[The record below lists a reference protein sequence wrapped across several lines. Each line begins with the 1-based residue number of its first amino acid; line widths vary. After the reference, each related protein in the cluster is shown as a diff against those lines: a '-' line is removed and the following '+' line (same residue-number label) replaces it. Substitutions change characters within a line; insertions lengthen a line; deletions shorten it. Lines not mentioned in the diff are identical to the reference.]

1 MPITEIGAKAGE
13 KLYEELMS
21 DEETRRTVELT
32 EMFAVMPAFRN
43 VYEDIAY
50 DYADIVN
57 TNVTDP
63 YVSSPGNSMSL
74 EDLGDFCLNHDLL
87 APYMRTTIPV
97 SAARPSR
104 RAA

>member
-1 MPITEIGAKAGE
+1 
-13 KLYEELMS
+13 
-21 DEETRRTVELT
+21 
-32 EMFAVMPAFRN
+32 MFAVMPAFRS

-57 TNVTDP
+57 ANVTDP
-63 YVSSPGNSMSL
+63 YVSSPDNSMSL
-74 EDLGDFCLNHDLL
+74 GSLRDFCLDHDLL

-97 SAARPSR
+97 SAARPTR